1 MKVLRNLLV
10 VLGILAGIVAMI
22 SYFLLLRQKPQY
34 RGKLGVKGLK
44 APVEIYYDTY
54 GIPHIYASNEDDLY
68 MALGYAHAQDRLFQ
82 MELLRR
88 VSAGRLSEIFGK
100 DLLEVDQFFRVLGLN
115 IHAQE
120 SAQVFYN
127 DTNSA
132 YKRAANAYLQGINR
146 FIEDGPTPLEFILAG
161 IPKEKYSIKDLF
173 LVVDYMAFNFAMG
186 FKTDP
191 LMSKFRQKLG
201 DRYTNDLA
209 LDYLEGSMKAPV
221 TENDS
226 MAGFLSEAFRKLEE
240 RLPVPIWTGSNA
252 WVLAPKHSASGKVLF
267 SNDAHIGFSQP
278 CVWYEAHLECPGFS
292 FYGNHLAGFPFA
304 PIGHTRKYAWGLTMF
319 ENDDMDFYS
328 ETLNPADSGQVMHK
342 GQWIPIRQRKEHILI
357 KGQKAEEFTV
367 RSTPHGP
374 LCHRVLKGMNE
385 WSKSPVSVWW
395 TYTKFP
401 SNLLRVMY
409 DFSHASSLSGFQQSV
424 SEIVGPG
431 VSVLYGDANGN
442 IAWWTAAKMMKRAP
456 GVMPAMLLD
465 GASGKDDPLGYFDF
479 SANPKS
485 VNPPSGMVYSA
496 NSQPEAMQGQEL
508 YPGYYT
514 PDDRL
519 RRITELLEKKDKYS
533 ITEMEA
539 MQLDDLST
547 GCKDIVHLIYR
558 ALYASNVSLNSEQ
571 TQILDL
577 LVKWNGNHSL
587 ESVEPVIY
595 YGWIYRIL
603 KNSMADEIGD
613 KDLEAFLLTHVMK
626 NSIPKLLRNHGSPWW
641 DNVNT
646 KDKVESES
654 EILIASLSET
664 LVALKESLGTDT
676 STWKW
681 KRVHT
686 LEHVHAMGKKKPLN
700 QVFNVGPFASAG
712 GNETINQMGFDMSES
727 GIYPVRFGPSLRIT
741 LDFDDVE
748 NSRSI
753 LPTGQ
758 SGNVMSRHYNDQAAL
773 YMAGKTRKQMM
784 NKKEIMEK
792 SPDRL
797 TLQPK

>member
-1 MKVLRNLLV
+1 MKVLRKLFV
-10 VLGILAGIVAMI
+10 VLGIVAGIVAMV

-34 RGKLGVKGLK
+34 RGQLGVKGLT
-44 APVEIYYDTY
+44 APAEIYYDAY
-54 GIPHIYASNEDDLY
+54 GIPHIYASNEADLY
-68 MALGYAHAQDRLFQ
+68 FALGYAHAQDRLFQ

-100 DLLEVDQFFRVLGLN
+100 ELVETDRFFRMLGLN
-115 IHAQE
+115 VHAQE
-120 SAQVFYN
+120 SAQLFYN
-127 DTNSA
+127 DTNTA
-132 YKRAANAYLQGINR
+132 YKRATNAYLLGINR
-146 FIEDGPTPLEFILAG
+146 FIEEGPTPLEFILAD

-173 LVVDYMAFNFAMG
+173 LVVNYMAFNFAMG

-191 LMSKFRQKLG
+191 LLSKFRQKLG

-221 TENDS
+221 SVSDS
-226 MAGFLSEAFRKLEE
+226 MASFLSQAFHALEE

-252 WVLAPKHSASGKVLF
+252 WVLAPRHSASGKVLF

-328 ETLNPADSGQVMHK
+328 ETLNPADSGQVMYQ
-342 GQWIPIRQRKEHILI
+342 GQWVKIRQRKEHIMV
-357 KGQKAEEFTV
+357 KGEKSEDFTV
-367 RSTPHGP
+367 RLTPHGP
-374 LCHRVLKGMNE
+374 LCNRVMKGINQ
-385 WSKSPVSVWW
+385 WSSMPVSVWW

-401 SNLLRVMY
+401 CNLLKVMY
-409 DFSHASSLSGFQQSV
+409 DFSHASSLGGFQHSV

-431 VSVLYGDANGN
+431 VNVLYGDADGN
-442 IAWWTAAKMMKRAP
+442 IAWWTAAKLMKRAP
-456 GVMPAMLLD
+456 GIMPAMFLD
-465 GASGKDDPLGYFDF
+465 GASGKNDPVGYFDF
-479 SANPKS
+479 AANPKS
-485 VNPPSGMVYSA
+485 VNPISGMVFSA
-496 NSQPEAMQGQEL
+496 NSQPDAMEGQDL

-519 RRITELLEKKDKYS
+519 RRIMEMLEKKEKYS
-533 ITEMEA
+533 VSEMEA

-547 GCKDIVHLIYR
+547 GSKDVVNLIYR

-571 TQILDL
+571 ARVLDL
-577 LVKWNGNHSL
+577 LVKWDGNHSL

-595 YGWIYRIL
+595 YAWIYRIL
-603 KNSMADEIGD
+603 KNCMSDEVGE
-613 KDLEAFLLTHVMK
+613 KDLEAFIVTHVMK
-626 NSIPKLLRNHGSPWW
+626 NSIPKLLRNQESAWW

-646 KDKVESES
+646 KDKKESES
-654 EILIASLSET
+654 DILVVSLTESLTTLKET
-664 LVALKESLGTDT
+664 LGEDPS
-676 STWKW
+676 SWKW

-686 LEHVHAMGKKKPLN
+686 LEHMHALGKKKPLN
-700 QVFNVGPFASAG
+700 HLFNVGPFASAG
-712 GNETINQMGFDMSES
+712 GNETLNQMGFDMNES
-727 GIYPVRFGPSLRIT
+727 GFYPIRYGPAMRIT

-758 SGNVMSRHYNDQAAL
+758 SGNVMSRHYNDQADL

-784 NKKEIMEK
+784 NKKEIMEN